1 MHTMTSITNI
11 YAFIL
16 VGLAMVIVGPTEATS
31 LRTGHNA
38 LMHPF
43 GDEKNMELEGRSF
56 VEKEIS
62 VMKTFVQRLLP
73 SLTHASEESQASSLR
88 RRHAEEITYDD
99 VPPVPAPLGLPQ
111 GKQQWPECVTG
122 SLACGTC
129 QLLIL
134 LQNTFVSDV
143 RVVAPDSLGTYN
155 EYKSDRVIIAC
166 NEATSTVLSTPHV
179 G

>member
-1 MHTMTSITNI
+1 MTSIAKI
-11 YAFIL
+11 FAFIL
-16 VGLAMVIVGPTEATS
+16 ISLAMVIMQTTEATS
-31 LRTGHNA
+31 LRSGRKGP
-38 LMHPF
+38 MHPLE
-43 GDEKNMELEGRSF
+43 DEKNMELEGHSF
-56 VEKEIS
+56 LEKEIS

-73 SLTHASEESQASSLR
+73 SLTYASEESQASSLL

-99 VPPVPAPLGLPQ
+99 VPPVSAPLGQGLPQ

-155 EYKSDRVIIAC
+155 DYKADRVIIAC
-166 NEATSTVLSTPHV
+166 NEATSTVLSTPRV